1 LIYSASIS
9 SSQSVADNLNVGL
22 LLQLAVTAMGLF
34 TLLAVV
40 IMAVVMCRRSSAAI
54 GIV

>member
-1 LIYSASIS
+1 MYSASTS
-9 SSQSVADNLNVGL
+9 SAVENLNVGL

-40 IMAVVMCRRSSAAI
+40 IMAVVICRRSSASFGEYSI
-54 GIV
+54 